1 MPSMRTSNGYPRPIG
16 QLSDPSNP
24 SRKGTQGPTSLGFL
38 TSHYVSEPRK
48 DHHLGR
54 HDRWDKGRQH
64 QREIL
69 WQYLAAKKKQEQRQ
83 QSSTAA
89 LLAMLLIATALMVS
103 VILDNEAIPLRIE
116 SNLEQVR

>member
-69 WQYLAAKKKQEQRQ
+69 WQYLATRERADR
-83 QSSTAA
+83 SRVNGIVIIAA
-89 LLAMLLIATALMVS
+89 LSLLAGLVATTALT
-103 VILDNEAIPLRIE
+103 NEAVLLRLE
-116 SNLEQVR
+116 SNKERVK